1 MDDLDIT
8 GPALVAPKPIK
19 TSVTTWIE
27 KTMNNWENQNFELQS
42 TNTEANDNDD
52 DESVLGTN
60 FEHLQLEALP
70 PFREQAAGNSLL
82 SLHDQ
87 IQPRRTKQHQ
97 SSSRAPAH
105 QTRSVQQTEIRQTLR
120 DEGPVIFHPIL
131 IDPVLEPSA
140 YAFSDSTSSS
150 TSSVEENT
158 QNIGK
163 LIANNVR
170 SVAAHGASTCRTLRK
185 KLSL

>member
-19 TSVTTWIE
+19 ASVITWIE
-27 KTMNNWENQNFELQS
+27 ETTNKWENQNFELQPA
-42 TNTEANDNDD
+42 NAEANDNED
-52 DESVLGTN
+52 DESVMGMK

-70 PFREQAAGNSLL
+70 PSREQATGNSLL

-87 IQPRRTKQHQ
+87 IQPSRKKQHR

-105 QTRSVQQTEIRQTLR
+105 QTVLVQQTDTRQTLR
-120 DEGPVIFHPIL
+120 ADDPILFHPIT
-131 IDPVLEPSA
+131 IDPVLELSA
-140 YAFSDSTSSS
+140 YAFSDYTSSS
-150 TSSVEENT
+150 ASSLEENT

-163 LIANNVR
+163 LIANKVR
-170 SVAAHGASTCRTLRK
+170 SVAAHGTSTCRTLRK